1 VKRDNSTF
9 AMSPLGIS
17 SLKIGVGGNSS
28 SGGRDRTE
36 DESENTVE
44 LRETQDPN
52 ICSVELVLFKLASSN
67 CRRIPAI

>member
-17 SLKIGVGGNSS
+17 SLKTGVGGNSS

-36 DESENTVE
+36 GESENTVE

-52 ICSVELVLFKLASSN
+52 ICSVE
-67 CRRIPAI
+67 